1 MMKNLL
7 LPLLVSLF
15 IFGCSKNDNL
25 SDNNEIES
33 DNNDSFKISFR
44 KNYHGNYNFNNIVI
58 SDFEK
63 LESTFNRLPYLFND
77 VPYGPD
83 WSDIPHDLT
92 VLDYNNDG
100 NLDLVY
106 SNSDYKSSFSGV
118 ANRRFFKFFLGDS
131 NGNLVLDLNND
142 EKFVGTIHAR
152 KSIIGDWNGDG
163 FMDMFFASPGIDGQN
178 GVQYTPNDY
187 PILFVNDKNGSFIE
201 YRLDTQFNMFPGYW
215 HSVTS
220 SDIDG
225 DGVSEIVLIQPLSN
239 RDNESKIIQ
248 FNDNKLV
255 ITDLQLSLNDV
266 IDKFASESV
275 DLNGDGI
282 DELILGGSDVN
293 PRILENHPAGSF
305 VYNYQSK
312 EKIYL
317 PTHQQ
322 DLLIDMVFYDLDNDG
337 DLDIIASR
345 TRNYSNGYIQ
355 IIRNDIT
362 EFVDVTTEYMITNFT
377 YTPGQTMSWV
387 EWLYIGDFNGDGN
400 VELHTSDIRKPKE
413 SERNVWELIDN
424 KFIKK

>member
-1 MMKNLL
+1 MNR
-7 LPLLVSLF
+7 LF
-15 IFGCSKNDNL
+15 LILGLFLIGCSNDVESTL
-25 SDNNEIES
+25 DISIPSEIS
-33 DNNDSFKISFR
+33 YR
-44 KNYHGNYNFNNIVI
+44 QNYHGNYNYNNIVI
-58 SDFEK
+58 RDFEK

-77 VPYGPD
+77 VPYGTD
-83 WSDIPHDLT
+83 WTDVPHDLT
-92 VLDYNNDG
+92 ILDYNNDG

-118 ANRRFFKFFLGDS
+118 ANRRFFNFFLGDS
-131 NGNLVLDLNND
+131 NGNLTLDVSNH

-163 FMDMFFASPGIDGQN
+163 FMDMFFASSGIDGQI

-187 PILFVNDKNGSFIE
+187 PILFINDKNGSFIE
-201 YRLDTQFNMFPGYW
+201 YRLNNEFNMFPGYW

-225 DGVSEIVLIQPLSN
+225 DGISEIVLIQPASN

-248 FNDNKLV
+248 FNNNKLS
-255 ITDLQLSLNDV
+255 IRDLQLSLNDV
-266 IDKFASESV
+266 IDKFTSESV

-282 DELILGGSDVN
+282 DELILGGSDTN
-293 PRILENHPAGSF
+293 PRILENHPSGSF

-362 EFVDVTTEYMITNFT
+362 EFVDVTSEYMPTNFT
-377 YTPGQTMSWV
+377 HTPGQTMSWI

-400 VELHTSDIRKPKE
+400 IELHTSDIRKPGVADRIE
-413 SERNVWELIDN
+413 WEFIGG

>member
-1 MMKNLL
+1 MNR
-7 LPLLVSLF
+7 LF
-15 IFGCSKNDNL
+15 LILGLFLIGCSNDVESTL
-25 SDNNEIES
+25 DISIPSEIS
-33 DNNDSFKISFR
+33 YR
-44 KNYHGNYNFNNIVI
+44 QNYHGNYNYNNIVI
-58 SDFEK
+58 RDFEK

-77 VPYGPD
+77 VPYGTD
-83 WSDIPHDLT
+83 WTDVPHDLT
-92 VLDYNNDG
+92 ILDYNNDG

-118 ANRRFFKFFLGDS
+118 ANRRFFNFFLGDS
-131 NGNLVLDLNND
+131 NGNLTLDVSNH

-163 FMDMFFASPGIDGQN
+163 FMDMFFASSGIDGQN

-187 PILFVNDKNGSFIE
+187 PILFINDKNGSFIE
-201 YRLDTQFNMFPGYW
+201 YRLNNEFNMFPGYW

-225 DGVSEIVLIQPLSN
+225 DGISEIVLIQPASN

-248 FNDNKLV
+248 FNNNKLS
-255 ITDLQLSLNDV
+255 IRDLQLSLNDV
-266 IDKFASESV
+266 IDKFTSESV

-282 DELILGGSDVN
+282 DELILGGSDTN
-293 PRILENHPAGSF
+293 PRILENHPSGSF

-362 EFVDVTTEYMITNFT
+362 EFVDVTSEYMPTNFT
-377 YTPGQTMSWV
+377 HTPGQTMSWI
-387 EWLYIGDFNGDGN
+387 EWLYIGDFNGNGN
-400 VELHTSDIRKPKE
+400 IELHTSDIRKPGVADRIE
-413 SERNVWELIDN
+413 WEFIGG

>member
-1 MMKNLL
+1 MNRLFFILGLL
-7 LPLLVSLF
+7 L
-15 IFGCSKNDNL
+15 IGCSKDT
-25 SDNNEIES
+25 ES
-33 DNNDSFKISFR
+33 TIDISIPTETSYR
-44 KNYHGNYNFNNIVI
+44 KNYHGNYNFNNITI
-58 SDFEK
+58 GDFEK

-92 VLDYNNDG
+92 ILDYNNDG
-100 NLDLVY
+100 NLDLVF
-106 SNSDYKSSFSGV
+106 SNSDYKSSFSGF

-152 KSIIGDWNGDG
+152 KSIIGVWTGDG
-163 FMDMFFASPGIDGQN
+163 FMDMFFASSGIDGQN

-187 PILFVNDKNGSFIE
+187 PILFINDKNGSFIE
-201 YRLDTQFNMFPGYW
+201 YRLNNEFNMFPGYW

-266 IDKFASESV
+266 IGKFTSESV

-305 VYNYQSK
+305 VYNYQTK
-312 EKIYL
+312 EKLYL
-317 PTHQQ
+317 PTHQM
-322 DLLIDMVFYDLDNDG
+322 DLLIDMVFYDIDNDG

-345 TRNYSNGYIQ
+345 TTYDYKDGLIQ
-355 IIRNDIT
+355 ILRNDLI
-362 EFVDVTTEYMITNFT
+362 EFIDVTSEYIDINYIHVPTQN
-377 YTPGQTMSWV
+377 MSWI
-387 EWLYIGDFNGDGN
+387 EWLYIGDFDGN
-400 VELHTSDIRKPKE
+400 GKVELHTSDIRKHRVSWRIE
-413 SERNVWELIDN
+413 WEFIDG

>member
-1 MMKNLL
+1 MNR
-7 LPLLVSLF
+7 LF
-15 IFGCSKNDNL
+15 LILGLFLIGCSNDVESTL
-25 SDNNEIES
+25 DISIPSEIS
-33 DNNDSFKISFR
+33 YR
-44 KNYHGNYNFNNIVI
+44 QNYHGNYNYNNIVI
-58 SDFEK
+58 RDFEK

-77 VPYGPD
+77 VPYGTD
-83 WSDIPHDLT
+83 WTDVPHDLT
-92 VLDYNNDG
+92 ILDYNNDG

-118 ANRRFFKFFLGDS
+118 ANRRFFNFFLGDS
-131 NGNLVLDLNND
+131 NGNLTLDVSNH

-163 FMDMFFASPGIDGQN
+163 FMDMFFASSGIDGQT

-187 PILFVNDKNGSFIE
+187 PILFINDKNGSFIE
-201 YRLDTQFNMFPGYW
+201 YRLNNEFNMFPGYW

-225 DGVSEIVLIQPLSN
+225 DGISEIVLIQPASN

-248 FNDNKLV
+248 FNNNKLS
-255 ITDLQLSLNDV
+255 IRDLQLSLNDV
-266 IDKFASESV
+266 IDKFTSESV

-282 DELILGGSDVN
+282 DELILGGSDTN
-293 PRILENHPAGSF
+293 PRILENHPSGSF

-312 EKIYL
+312 ETIYL

-362 EFVDVTTEYMITNFT
+362 EFVDVTSEYMPTNFT
-377 YTPGQTMSWV
+377 HTPGQTMSWI

-400 VELHTSDIRKPKE
+400 IELHTSDIRKPGVADRIE
-413 SERNVWELIDN
+413 WEFIGG

>member
-1 MMKNLL
+1 MNR
-7 LPLLVSLF
+7 LF
-15 IFGCSKNDNL
+15 LILGLFLIGCSNDVESTL
-25 SDNNEIES
+25 DISIPSEIS
-33 DNNDSFKISFR
+33 YR
-44 KNYHGNYNFNNIVI
+44 QNYHGNYNYNNIVI
-58 SDFEK
+58 RDFEK

-77 VPYGPD
+77 VPYGTD
-83 WSDIPHDLT
+83 WTDVPHDLT
-92 VLDYNNDG
+92 ILDYNNDG

-118 ANRRFFKFFLGDS
+118 ANRRFFNFFLGDS
-131 NGNLVLDLNND
+131 NGNLTLDVSNH

-163 FMDMFFASPGIDGQN
+163 FMDMFFASSGIDGQT

-187 PILFVNDKNGSFIE
+187 PILFINDKNGSFIE
-201 YRLDTQFNMFPGYW
+201 YRLNNEFNMFPGYW

-225 DGVSEIVLIQPLSN
+225 DGISEIVLIQPASN

-248 FNDNKLV
+248 FNNNKLS
-255 ITDLQLSLNDV
+255 IRDLQLSLNDV
-266 IDKFASESV
+266 IDKFTSESV

-282 DELILGGSDVN
+282 DELILGGSDTN
-293 PRILENHPAGSF
+293 PRILENHPSGSF

-362 EFVDVTTEYMITNFT
+362 EFVDVTSEYMPTNFT
-377 YTPGQTMSWV
+377 HTPGQTMSWI

-400 VELHTSDIRKPKE
+400 IELHTSDIRKPGVADRIE
-413 SERNVWELIDN
+413 WEFIGG

>member
-1 MMKNLL
+1 MNK
-7 LPLLVSLF
+7 LF
-15 IFGCSKNDNL
+15 LILGLFLIGCSNDTESTL
-25 SDNNEIES
+25 DISIPSEIS
-33 DNNDSFKISFR
+33 YR
-44 KNYHGNYNFNNIVI
+44 QNYHGNYNYNNIVI
-58 SDFEK
+58 RDFEK

-77 VPYGPD
+77 VPYGTD
-83 WSDIPHDLT
+83 WTDVPHDLT
-92 VLDYNNDG
+92 ILDYNNDG

-118 ANRRFFKFFLGDS
+118 ANRRFFNFFLGDS
-131 NGNLVLDLNND
+131 NGNLTLDVSNH

-163 FMDMFFASPGIDGQN
+163 FMDMFFASSGIDGQT

-187 PILFVNDKNGSFIE
+187 PILFINDKNGSFIE
-201 YRLDTQFNMFPGYW
+201 YRLNNEFNMFPGYW

-225 DGVSEIVLIQPLSN
+225 DGISEIVLIQPASN

-248 FNDNKLV
+248 FNNNKLS
-255 ITDLQLSLNDV
+255 IRDLQLSLNDV
-266 IDKFASESV
+266 IDKFTSESV

-282 DELILGGSDVN
+282 DELILGGSDTN
-293 PRILENHPAGSF
+293 PRILENHTAGSF

-362 EFVDVTTEYMITNFT
+362 EFVDVTSEYMPTNFT
-377 YTPGQTMSWV
+377 HTPGQTMSWI

-400 VELHTSDIRKPKE
+400 IELHTSDIRKPGVADRIE
-413 SERNVWELIDN
+413 WEFIGG

>member
-1 MMKNLL
+1 MNR
-7 LPLLVSLF
+7 LF
-15 IFGCSKNDNL
+15 LILGLFLIGCSNDVESTL
-25 SDNNEIES
+25 DISIPSEIS
-33 DNNDSFKISFR
+33 YR
-44 KNYHGNYNFNNIVI
+44 QNYHGNYNYNNIVI
-58 SDFEK
+58 RDFEK

-77 VPYGPD
+77 VPYGTD
-83 WSDIPHDLT
+83 WTDVPHDLT
-92 VLDYNNDG
+92 ILDYNNDG

-118 ANRRFFKFFLGDS
+118 ANRRFFNFFLGDS
-131 NGNLVLDLNND
+131 NGNLTLDVSNH

-163 FMDMFFASPGIDGQN
+163 FMDMFFASSGIDGQT

-187 PILFVNDKNGSFIE
+187 PILFINDKNGSFIE
-201 YRLDTQFNMFPGYW
+201 YRLNNEFNMFPGYW

-225 DGVSEIVLIQPLSN
+225 DGISEIVLIQPASN

-248 FNDNKLV
+248 FNNNKLS
-255 ITDLQLSLNDV
+255 IRDLQLSLNDV
-266 IDKFASESV
+266 IDKFTSESV

-282 DELILGGSDVN
+282 DELILGGSDTN
-293 PRILENHPAGSF
+293 PRILENHPSGSF

-312 EKIYL
+312 ETIYL

-362 EFVDVTTEYMITNFT
+362 EFVDVTSEYMPTNFT
-377 YTPGQTMSWV
+377 HTPGQTMSWI
-387 EWLYIGDFNGDGN
+387 EWLYIGDFNGNGN
-400 VELHTSDIRKPKE
+400 IELHTSDIRKPGVADRIE
-413 SERNVWELIDN
+413 WEFIGG

>member
-1 MMKNLL
+1 MNR
-7 LPLLVSLF
+7 LF
-15 IFGCSKNDNL
+15 LILGLFLIGCSNDVESTL
-25 SDNNEIES
+25 DISIPSEIS
-33 DNNDSFKISFR
+33 YR
-44 KNYHGNYNFNNIVI
+44 QNYHGNYNYNNIVI
-58 SDFEK
+58 RDFEK

-77 VPYGPD
+77 VPYGTD
-83 WSDIPHDLT
+83 WTDVPHDLT
-92 VLDYNNDG
+92 ILDYNNDG

-118 ANRRFFKFFLGDS
+118 ANRRFFNFFLGDS
-131 NGNLVLDLNND
+131 NGNLTLDVSNH

-163 FMDMFFASPGIDGQN
+163 FMDMFFASSGIDGQT

-187 PILFVNDKNGSFIE
+187 PILFINDKNGSFIE
-201 YRLDTQFNMFPGYW
+201 YRLNNEFNMFPGYW

-225 DGVSEIVLIQPLSN
+225 DGVSEIVLIQPASN

-248 FNDNKLV
+248 FNNNKLS
-255 ITDLQLSLNDV
+255 IRDLQLSLNDV
-266 IDKFASESV
+266 IDKFTSESV

-282 DELILGGSDVN
+282 DELILGGSDTN
-293 PRILENHPAGSF
+293 PRILENHPSGSF

-312 EKIYL
+312 ETIYL

-362 EFVDVTTEYMITNFT
+362 EFVDVTSEYMPTNFT
-377 YTPGQTMSWV
+377 HTPGQTMSWI
-387 EWLYIGDFNGDGN
+387 EWLYIGDFNGNGN
-400 VELHTSDIRKPKE
+400 IELHTSDIRKPGVADRIE
-413 SERNVWELIDN
+413 WEFIGG

>member
-1 MMKNLL
+1 MNR
-7 LPLLVSLF
+7 LF
-15 IFGCSKNDNL
+15 LILGLFLIGCSNDVESTL
-25 SDNNEIES
+25 DISIPSEIS
-33 DNNDSFKISFR
+33 YR
-44 KNYHGNYNFNNIVI
+44 QNYHGNYNYNNIVI
-58 SDFEK
+58 RDFEK

-77 VPYGPD
+77 VPYGTD
-83 WSDIPHDLT
+83 WTDVPHDLT
-92 VLDYNNDG
+92 ILDYNNDG

-118 ANRRFFKFFLGDS
+118 ANRRFFNFFLGDS
-131 NGNLVLDLNND
+131 NGNLTLDVSNH

-163 FMDMFFASPGIDGQN
+163 FMDMFFASSGIDGQT

-187 PILFVNDKNGSFIE
+187 PILFINDKNGSFIE
-201 YRLDTQFNMFPGYW
+201 YRLNNEFNMFPGYW

-225 DGVSEIVLIQPLSN
+225 DGISEIVLIQPASN

-248 FNDNKLV
+248 FNNNKLS
-255 ITDLQLSLNDV
+255 IRDLQLSLNDV
-266 IDKFASESV
+266 IDKFTSESV

-282 DELILGGSDVN
+282 DELILGGSDTN
-293 PRILENHPAGSF
+293 PRILENHPSGSF

-362 EFVDVTTEYMITNFT
+362 EFVDVTSEYMPTNFT
-377 YTPGQTMSWV
+377 HTPGQTMSWI
-387 EWLYIGDFNGDGN
+387 EWLYIGDFNGNGN
-400 VELHTSDIRKPKE
+400 IELHTSDIRKPGVADRIE
-413 SERNVWELIDN
+413 WEFIGG